1 MSTQFCS
8 KCFSPTNS
16 KYFVSLKRL
25 CGKCAKIHG
34 EKEIKM
40 LNEEIE
46 GINNKIKEI
55 NNKIKIAIMTD
66 Y

>member
-1 MSTQFCS
+1 MTTQFCS

-34 EKEIKM
+34 EEEIIL
-40 LNEEIE
+40 LNEE
-46 GINNKIKEI
+46 IKEI
-55 NNKIKIAIMTD
+55 NNEIKKLIIKLK
-66 Y
+66 

>member
-25 CGKCAKIHG
+25 CGKCAEIHG
-34 EKEIKM
+34 EEEIRL
-40 LNEEIE
+40 LNEEKEEINNKIE
-46 GINNKIKEI
+46 KINNKIKEV
-55 NNKIKIAIMTD
+55 IMSD

>member
-34 EKEIKM
+34 EEEIIL
-40 LNEEIE
+40 LNEEKEEINNKIE
-46 GINNKIKEI
+46 KINNKIKEV
-55 NNKIKIAIMTD
+55 IMSD